1 MADYVSHA
9 AHWGTFTARWNGKHL
24 DIRPHPADPDP
35 SPILGNFADVLR
47 HRARITK
54 PSVRKSWLERGA
66 HSGTRSLDEPFV
78 EMEWDEILPLA
89 AGAIAD
95 VAGRHGAEGVFGG
108 SYGWSSAGRFHHAQ
122 SQIHRFLNVT
132 LGGYVR
138 SVNSYSAGASA
149 VILPRILG
157 PFEAMSRHN
166 VTWSQIEAETDV
178 VLAFGGMALK
188 NSNVAS
194 GGVTAHIER
203 GAMARAAARGCRFH
217 LFSPLRDDFPP
228 EAGAIWHP
236 LRPGTDVAV
245 MLGLCHTMLAEG
257 LHDVG
262 FLEEYCTGFDVFSA
276 YLAGE
281 RDGQPKTAEW
291 ASGISGVPAETIVRL
306 AREMTAGRSLVTVAH
321 ALQRARYGEQPVW
334 AGAALA
340 AMAGQIG
347 LPGGGYNY
355 ALGTMAHT
363 GRRINAVPIPTL
375 SQGTNG
381 VSNFIPVA
389 RISDMLLN
397 PGKNYHYNGCE
408 MTYPDIRLVYWA
420 GGNPFH
426 HHQDLNRL
434 RLALAMP
441 ETIIVHEN
449 AWTAM
454 ARSADIVLP
463 ATMTLER
470 DDIGAAT
477 TDPRLI
483 AMRRIAP
490 AVGLAR
496 DDYAIFSELS
506 RLMGSEDA
514 FTERRDAREWLAHLY
529 EPTRMALAERGR
541 DAPDFES
548 FWERGE
554 LALPSAPD
562 DGGMLRAF
570 RQNPQI
576 APLPTPSGRIEIFSH
591 TIADFGY
598 DDCPGHPVWLAPDEV
613 PNEAAPLVLIANQP
627 STRLHSQLD
636 FGAYSQS
643 SKVRGREPV
652 RLNPQDAAQRGICD
666 GDIVRIFNGRGA
678 CLAGAVVSDGVMAG
692 IVNLSTGA
700 WFDPL
705 DVGDGSLECGHGN
718 PNILTRD
725 IGTSKLAQG
734 CCGQVT
740 IVEVSR
746 YDGEL
751 PPIQAYDPPAR
762 ESATELATA
771 RIA

>member
-1 MADYVSHA
+1 MA
-9 AHWGTFTARWNGKHL
+9 
-24 DIRPHPADPDP
+24 
-35 SPILGNFADVLR
+35 LR
-47 HRARITK
+47 L
-54 PSVRKSWLERGA
+54 VRE
-66 HSGTRSLDEPFV
+66 
-78 EMEWDEILPLA
+78 
-89 AGAIAD
+89 
-95 VAGRHGAEGVFGG
+95 GRHGAEGVFGG

-122 SQIHRFLNVT
+122 SQIHRFLNIA

-149 VILPRILG
+149 VILPWILG
-157 PFEAMSRHN
+157 PFEAMSRNN

-194 GGVTAHIER
+194 GGVTTHIER

-236 LRPGTDVAV
+236 IRPGTDVAV
-245 MLGLCHTMLAEG
+245 MLGLCNTMLAEG
-257 LHDVG
+257 LHDVE
-262 FLEEYCTGFDVFSA
+262 FLEQYCTGFDVFSA
-276 YLAGE
+276 YLAGGE
-281 RDGQPKTAEW
+281 DGQPKTAEW
-291 ASGISGVPAETIVRL
+291 ASGISGVPAQSIVRL

-321 ALQRARYGEQPVW
+321 ALQRARFGEQPVW

-355 ALGTMAHT
+355 ALGTMGHT

-375 SQGTNG
+375 LQGRNG

-397 PGKNYHYNGCE
+397 PGETYHYDGRE

-426 HHQDLNRL
+426 HQDLNRL
-434 RLALAMP
+434 RSALARP
-441 ETIIVHEN
+441 QTI
-449 AWTAM
+449 
-454 ARSADIVLP
+454 IVLP

-470 DDIGAAT
+470 EDIGAAG

-483 AMRRIAP
+483 AMRRLAP
-490 AVGLAR
+490 AVGMSR
-496 DDYAIFSELS
+496 DDYAIFADLS

-514 FTERRDAREWLAHLY
+514 FTEGRDAREWLAHLY
-529 EPTRMALAERGR
+529 EPTRMALAERGW

-554 LALPSAPD
+554 LTLPSAPD

-570 RQNPQI
+570 RQNPQS
-576 APLPTPSGRIEIFSH
+576 AHLPTPSGRIEIFSR

-643 SKVRGREPV
+643 SKVRGREPA
-652 RLNPQDAAQRGICD
+652 RLNPQDAAQQGIRD

-678 CLAGAVVSDGVMAG
+678 CLAGAVLRDGVMAG

-705 DVGDGSLECGHGN
+705 DVGDGSLGCGHGN

-740 IVEVSR
+740 VVEVSR

-751 PPIQAYDPPAR
+751 PPVRAYDPP
-762 ESATELATA
+762 STELATVRTA
-771 RIA
+771 